1 MRVPSAP
8 FTACTYQSGVAGD
21 ILSGRC
27 AGLLQGWARS
37 GCLFATSILLSYL
50 NYRGLTIVGR
60 AAIGMTLFIVL
71 TFLVLIGLSIPR
83 LHPSNWL
90 IVDWD
95 AIEWRPFINV
105 MFWCVPSRCLPSP
118 LVCCPPV
125 TSVCCTCVYGRP
137 VSHAMLGGLAT

>member
-1 MRVPSAP
+1 M
-8 FTACTYQSGVAGD
+8 
-21 ILSGRC
+21 C
-27 AGLLQGWARS
+27 AGLLQGWTRS
-37 GCLFATSILLSYL
+37 ACLFTTSILLAYL

-105 MFWCVPSRCLPSP
+105 MFWCVPCRPAPLPI
-118 LVCCPPV
+118 LL
-125 TSVCCTCVYGRP
+125 T
-137 VSHAMLGGLAT
+137 MF